1 VGADLSY
8 LFVFKADT
16 TPQYVGLGPNA
27 GVEFFVSESV
37 ALGARAQYNF
47 YIALNEETQ
56 TSLILG
62 ANLSAYF

>member
-1 VGADLSY
+1 
-8 LFVFKADT
+8 
-16 TPQYVGLGPNA
+16 VGLGPNA

-62 ANLSAYF
+62 ANVSAYF